1 LAVCKKEDARGLK
14 IPVMS
19 FEEFFTGFETSVDV
33 KAYPRD
39 PISIIYPSGTTG
51 LSKGALGPH
60 PRALQKMWTIREICQ
75 WDGYLLLEDFSGY
88 PLDDRLWDHIE
99 EDMPYVSAM
108 LAEMER
114 LLIRAA
120 PFILERLGQSTA
132 AEARMKEDSE

>member
-1 LAVCKKEDARGLK
+1 
-14 IPVMS
+14 MS
-19 FEEFFTGFETSVDV
+19 
-33 KAYPRD
+33 
-39 PISIIYPSGTTG
+39 
-51 LSKGALGPH
+51 
-60 PRALQKMWTIREICQ
+60 TIREICQ